1 MRQMAVVLGTE
12 GRRRSAPAA
21 VPEAGP
27 RLPPVPM
34 RLEPAR
40 NRGEGMSGWCIQS
53 AYVAFA
59 GKRGNL
65 EALLG
70 HPGMANMA
78 IQEWPDLSEVVARA
92 GSILDRFPECRV
104 SLACR
109 FLEDLFR
116 QGRSRVTTSQMAAL
130 AERRNWLE
138 IQFPRMPR
146 ARKPGMYW
154 GDSFWRP
161 HARIPD
167 LLADG
172 EWPRQFA
179 SPERLRQE
187 CLRALGHYLS
197 WWVLGKGAERLA
209 EGQGSPR
216 MQFRIIDEFDYSTMA
231 SVAPLVHFALMHL
244 AMNKDLAED
253 EEAWGLVKRIALA
266 RLRQTP
272 CMLKHHDLF
281 LQRTALRIY
290 GTHEAPETF
299 ARRLSRL

>member
-138 IQFPRMPR
+138 IQFPRMAR

-154 GDSFWRP
+154 GAFRTSSRTGNGPDSSPVRRGCGRSACAPWGITCPGGFLER
-161 HARIPD
+161 ARS
-167 LLADG
+167 A
-172 EWPRQFA
+172 
-179 SPERLRQE
+179 
-187 CLRALGHYLS
+187 
-197 WWVLGKGAERLA
+197 
-209 EGQGSPR
+209 
-216 MQFRIIDEFDYSTMA
+216 
-231 SVAPLVHFALMHL
+231 
-244 AMNKDLAED
+244 
-253 EEAWGLVKRIALA
+253 
-266 RLRQTP
+266 
-272 CMLKHHDLF
+272 
-281 LQRTALRIY
+281 
-290 GTHEAPETF
+290 
-299 ARRLSRL
+299 